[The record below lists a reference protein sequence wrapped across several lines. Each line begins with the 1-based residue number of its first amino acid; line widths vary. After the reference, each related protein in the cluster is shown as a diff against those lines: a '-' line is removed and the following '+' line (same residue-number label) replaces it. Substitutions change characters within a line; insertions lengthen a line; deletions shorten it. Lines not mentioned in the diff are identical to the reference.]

1 MATAS
6 CARRIV
12 PQALTAMQRGTSPT
26 PLLSTEAETNAGTGH
41 ERAKQPRAGDRCAG
55 SHERARFVRMG
66 TSVDRSSTQ
75 SISEALSLHYASH
88 GIAVESVT
96 VVADPGRSSTA
107 KETWSVRIVFA
118 DAATAAAIPVSVA
131 IDLDGATS
139 QMVSTPYRPE
149 SHDALFHLGADAE
162 LGGAEHAPRHP
173 EMQSG
178 GQKQP
183 RVGDA
188 SFHLGTDAGS
198 HERARFVRLSS
209 PINRSASTQSVSK
222 ALRSCYASHGGV
234 LWSALVALGG
244 RSAVESIS
252 VVADPGRST
261 TIRDAWIVRIMFA
274 DAATAAATHRD
285 VHIDLDGAT
294 AQMISTPYRPE
305 THDTL
310 FPTPIKSQPA
320 PSPSPALVADPADR
334 LDGGLKR
341 DWQAVRGRDWRAVLP
356 SHRLTE
362 QPQTRP
368 PQGHQAGAQGTTDSH
383 GH

>member
-1 MATAS
+1 MK
-6 CARRIV
+6 
-12 PQALTAMQRGTSPT
+12 RGSPT
-26 PLLSTEAETNAGTGH
+26 PLPSTEAETNAGSGH
-41 ERAKQPRAGDRCAG
+41 ERPKQPREVDRCTG

-149 SHDALFHLGADAE
+149 SHDALFHLAADAE
-162 LGGAEHAPRHP
+162 LGGAER
-173 EMQSG
+173 
-178 GQKQP
+178 QKQP

-222 ALRSCYASHGGV
+222 ALRSYYASHGGV

-252 VVADPGRST
+252 VVADRDRST
-261 TIRDAWIVRIMFA
+261 TIRDAWIVRVVFA

-285 VHIDLDGAT
+285 VPIDLDGAT

-320 PSPSPALVADPADR
+320 PSPSPALVAAPADR
-334 LDGGLKR
+334 LDGGPKR

-362 QPQTRP
+362 QPPTRP